1 MVNPLWRS
9 VQGEGCDWEGN
20 LSSHLQW
27 IHHPTRAHPLASFHR
42 PLSESQEA
50 QLFLLLKVREGNPR
64 KSLVKFRKNFQKG
77 RIISHF
83 LDRNMFNPFVCDR
96 VEIGT

>member
-9 VQGEGCDWEGN
+9 VQGEGCEWEGN

-27 IHHPTRAHPLASFHR
+27 IYHPTGVHPLASFHL

-50 QLFLLLKVREGNPR
+50 QLVPLTEGKGGKPQEITCKV
-64 KSLVKFRKNFQKG
+64 
-77 RIISHF
+77 
-83 LDRNMFNPFVCDR
+83 
-96 VEIGT
+96 